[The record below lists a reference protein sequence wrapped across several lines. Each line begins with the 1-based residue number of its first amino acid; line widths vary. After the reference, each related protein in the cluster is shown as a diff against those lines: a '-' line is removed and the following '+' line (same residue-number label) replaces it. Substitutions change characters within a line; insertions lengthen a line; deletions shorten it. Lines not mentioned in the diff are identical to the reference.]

1 MPQEEAK
8 VDEQPAEEES
18 KGDAQPVQ
26 VAAAANDTD
35 KAAENGVS
43 GAGPG

>member
-26 VAAAANDTD
+26 VSAANDTD

-43 GAGPG
+43 GAGPE